1 MSVLN
6 ITKIA
11 LAWELHLEGIPETH
25 IAQRTGVNRVTIWR
39 WLKEISQIGE
49 LALFLE
55 KYQLAKRGARK
66 KEISLKYILKQAYD
80 DLLPETIRNRK
91 DKIGF
96 PSLVNEWLSH
106 ELAFLVEKSQQV
118 LREAFPCERYFLS
131 ESKNLLYDR
140 RKYQW
145 VQLAATYLI
154 YCERY
159 NKETFNKFYRK
170 EI

>member
-1 MSVLN
+1 MDTMMRTDYLSFLRDDILVKVDRASMFVSLECRDPFLDHR
-6 ITKIA
+6 IVEFALSLKDLYKI
-11 LAWELHLEGIPETH
+11 
-25 IAQRTGVNRVTIWR
+25 RF
-39 WLKEISQIGE
+39 K
-49 LALFLE
+49 
-55 KYQLAKRGARK
+55 K
-66 KEISLKYILKQAYD
+66 KEISLKYILRQAYS

-118 LREAFPCERYFLS
+118 LQEAFPCDQYFLS
-131 ESKNLLYDR
+131 ENKNLFYDR